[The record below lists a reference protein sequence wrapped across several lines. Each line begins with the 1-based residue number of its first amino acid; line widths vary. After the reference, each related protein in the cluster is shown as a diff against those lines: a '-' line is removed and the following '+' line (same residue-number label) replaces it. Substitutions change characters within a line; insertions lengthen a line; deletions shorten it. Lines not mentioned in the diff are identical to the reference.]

1 MSGGLAVISDLSK
14 SDVYSLAKWVNSQ
27 KPSRIPEGSI
37 TKPPSAELAPDQV
50 DPFDYD
56 VVSPLVDAIVEER
69 KSPTELVQ
77 EGEDAELVYSL
88 YQKIRFNEYK
98 RRQAAPGLRVSS
110 KAFGVGRRI
119 PIVNHYKGKNK

>member
-1 MSGGLAVISDLSK
+1 M
-14 SDVYSLAKWVNSQ
+14 NSQ
-27 KPSRIPEGSI
+27 TPGRIPEGSI